1 MVFEKPEKLFL
12 RGKTFEK
19 AVSRDDAT
27 AQRLKPGKEKED
39 FVASSRRCVRP
50 GF

>member
-27 AQRLKPGKEKED
+27 AQRLKPAKKKRFSLRRRG
-39 FVASSRRCVRP
+39 VA
-50 GF
+50 